1 GLPFPP
7 SFSCHFRVEATPDS
21 ASLSFRCKQKVI
33 QRFNSNEAVN
43 DKTCISKLVHGNPA
57 TPCVSHPACVTK
69 PSSFQ
74 PPTQSP
80 TSATAAC
87 LRVQETAEVVE
98 EGASLEATSR
108 SRRKLT
114 HSGPDRQTTSVSA
127 RRKSERATKAAA
139 SAGKAKGD
147 RAAPDS
153 PAKLQPAVSYASKV
167 KAGAAGGALEDDRPA
182 IGVLLQNQ
190 WGLSFISDARPPN
203 EGSAPLPPSDAE
215 HPDADLEPDTVLR
228 VQPPDQT
235 PAPVTTSSSIV
246 THTETDEANGELL
259 LSCRH
264 LVEALSYHSRE
275 WNIICNR
282 QKKDPKRVVWY
293 KGTQEHPA

>member
-1 GLPFPP
+1 MTVCSVGTWESSNAVCEP
-7 SFSCHFRVEATPDS
+7 SSLCDKAVLVSATNAEPHIRNRRLSPGSGNCGGGGGGCISGSDQ
-21 ASLSFRCKQKVI
+21 SLSPEADPLGPGQTNNLGVRKEKERKGHKGRSLRRES
-33 QRFNSNEAVN
+33 QR
-43 DKTCISKLVHGNPA
+43 G
-57 TPCVSHPACVTK
+57 
-69 PSSFQ
+69 
-74 PPTQSP
+74 
-80 TSATAAC
+80 
-87 LRVQETAEVVE
+87 
-98 EGASLEATSR
+98 
-108 SRRKLT
+108 
-114 HSGPDRQTTSVSA
+114 SGRA
-127 RRKSERATKAAA
+127 GERAIKANH
-139 SAGKAKGD
+139 KD
-147 RAAPDS
+147 RWVEDSLSLLKPPPAFPVQDS

-264 LVEALSYHSRE
+264 LVEALSYHSRGE
-275 WNIICNR
+275 QSDIRVCY
-282 QKKDPKRVVWY
+282 KD
-293 KGTQEHPA
+293 GLSF

>member
-1 GLPFPP
+1 
-7 SFSCHFRVEATPDS
+7 T
-21 ASLSFRCKQKVI
+21 KVI
-33 QRFNSNEAVN
+33 QRFNFNDAVN
-43 DKTCISKLVHGNPA
+43 DKTCISKPVHGNPA

-80 TSATAAC
+80 TFATAAC
-87 LRVQETAEVVE
+87 LPGQETAEVVE
-98 EGASLEATSR
+98 EGAFLEVTSHPPS
-108 SRRKLT
+108 SRQKLT
-114 HSGPDRQTTSVSA
+114 RSGPDRQTTSPSA
-127 RRKSERATKAAA
+127 RKRSARGTKAAA

-203 EGSAPLPPSDAE
+203 EGPSPQSSAVPLPPTDE
-215 HPDADLEPDTVLR
+215 HPADPVLR
-228 VQPPDQT
+228 VQPPDLT
-235 PAPVTTSSSIV
+235 PAPVTTSSSLV
-246 THTETDEANGELL
+246 THTDTDEANGELL

-293 KGTQEHPA
+293 KSTREHPA